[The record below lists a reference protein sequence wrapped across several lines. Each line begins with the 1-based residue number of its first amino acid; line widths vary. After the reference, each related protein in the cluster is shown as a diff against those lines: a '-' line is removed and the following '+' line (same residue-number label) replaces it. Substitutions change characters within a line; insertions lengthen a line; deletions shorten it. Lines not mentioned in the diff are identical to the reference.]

1 MKDPSLLQADATSL
15 TIDDFGKDN
24 MAARACFFALNNLA
38 SQGYHK
44 EISVQELEGYLE
56 NFSKVKQA
64 YNRHGGRDF
73 LCASLEKGNIEHYPA
88 YYKELKKYSLFRDL
102 LDHGYDLGP
111 YDYIHVNTME
121 REKEAKARLAY
132 EGANEEELLGYA
144 EKQLAEVRARHAS
157 GAINSTTAAEG
168 LENLVSFV
176 ETQPEA
182 GAELPGIKFNSIVRG
197 ALLGKMYIRSAATNV
212 GKTRA
217 SIHDVCNIV
226 FPVKYSNVK
235 KQWIYY
241 PNRASQKALYIV
253 TEQTTD
259 EVKSMILAWICG
271 LEERM
276 IRAKGNKTEEEKE
289 RIKTAIKVMEKYGGN
304 LHIEEINDP
313 DLNNVSSV
321 IMKFIRT
328 ENVKYVFYDYI
339 FTSPALLKQFS
350 AAGLREDVILGMLS
364 NQLKEIAKTY
374 NVFIMTSTQLNGA
387 SYKDGEKRDARMLR
401 GAKSIADKADTGMIL
416 SEVDPVDKE
425 DLKEYMNAYGIPSH
439 VIDIYKLR
447 NGSYKNTRIWIQW
460 NPGNGERRDLF
471 ITNQDKKLVNLEPWD
486 IIPELP
492 SEEITNINEFLRK
505 EDINE
510 STNS

>member
-1 MKDPSLLQADATSL
+1 
-15 TIDDFGKDN
+15 
-24 MAARACFFALNNLA
+24 
-38 SQGYHK
+38 
-44 EISVQELEGYLE
+44 
-56 NFSKVKQA
+56 
-64 YNRHGGRDF
+64 
-73 LCASLEKGNIEHYPA
+73 
-88 YYKELKKYSLFRDL
+88 
-102 LDHGYDLGP
+102 
-111 YDYIHVNTME
+111 
-121 REKEAKARLAY
+121 
-132 EGANEEELLGYA
+132 
-144 EKQLAEVRARHAS
+144 
-157 GAINSTTAAEG
+157 
-168 LENLVSFV
+168 
-176 ETQPEA
+176 
-182 GAELPGIKFNSIVRG
+182 
-197 ALLGKMYIRSAATNV
+197 
-212 GKTRA
+212 
-217 SIHDVCNIV
+217 
-226 FPVKYSNVK
+226 
-235 KQWIYY
+235 
-241 PNRASQKALYIV
+241 
-253 TEQTTD
+253 
-259 EVKSMILAWICG
+259 
-271 LEERM
+271 
-276 IRAKGNKTEEEKE
+276 
-289 RIKTAIKVMEKYGGN
+289 
-304 LHIEEINDP
+304 
-313 DLNNVSSV
+313 
-321 IMKFIRT
+321 MKFIRT

>member
-1 MKDPSLLQADATSL
+1 
-15 TIDDFGKDN
+15 
-24 MAARACFFALNNLA
+24 
-38 SQGYHK
+38 
-44 EISVQELEGYLE
+44 
-56 NFSKVKQA
+56 
-64 YNRHGGRDF
+64 
-73 LCASLEKGNIEHYPA
+73 
-88 YYKELKKYSLFRDL
+88 
-102 LDHGYDLGP
+102 
-111 YDYIHVNTME
+111 
-121 REKEAKARLAY
+121 
-132 EGANEEELLGYA
+132 
-144 EKQLAEVRARHAS
+144 
-157 GAINSTTAAEG
+157 
-168 LENLVSFV
+168 
-176 ETQPEA
+176 
-182 GAELPGIKFNSIVRG
+182 
-197 ALLGKMYIRSAATNV
+197 MYIRSAATNV

-328 ENVKYVFYDYI
+328 ENVKYLFYDYI

-401 GAKSIADKADTGMIL
+401 GAKSIADKADTGIIL

-492 SEEITNINEFLRK
+492 SEAITNINEFLRK